1 MEIKRDYYLN
11 KLIESENNGLI
22 KVVTGIRRVG
32 KSYLLFTIFY
42 KYLMNKGID
51 KEHIIDVALDDRIN
65 KELRNPD
72 NMLEYIRSKIID
84 DEQYYIMLDEVQL
97 MEDFED
103 VLLSLLHIKNVD
115 VYVTGSNSKFLSSDV
130 LTQFRG
136 RGDDIHVYPLTFKE
150 FMSAYDGNVDDAW
163 QEYFLY
169 GGMPY
174 LFNCNSKQKKIEYL
188 KSLFEKVYIADILE
202 RNKRIRN
209 KEELDE
215 LLDILSS
222 AIGSY
227 TNALKLSATFKSV
240 KNKKISDKTIARYI
254 GYFIDAF
261 LISQA
266 KRYNVKGK
274 KYIGSPY
281 KYYFQDIGLRNSR
294 LNFRQTEEN
303 HIMEN
308 IIYNELLA
316 RGFGVDVGTV
326 DVFDDGKS
334 KQLEIDFI
342 ANYGDQKYYIQSALN
357 LDTEEKNIQEK
368 KSLLNTN
375 DSFKKIIIVSGN
387 KKPQRDDN
395 GFVIMGILHFLL
407 NENSLDE

>member
-1 MEIKRDYYLN
+1 
-11 KLIESENNGLI
+11 
-22 KVVTGIRRVG
+22 
-32 KSYLLFTIFY
+32 
-42 KYLMNKGID
+42 
-51 KEHIIDVALDDRIN
+51 
-65 KELRNPD
+65 
-72 NMLEYIRSKIID
+72 
-84 DEQYYIMLDEVQL
+84 MLDEVQL

-130 LTQFRG
+130 LPQFRG

-150 FMSAYDGNVDDAW
+150 FMSAYDGSIDDAW

-174 LFNCNSKQKKIEYL
+174 LFHCNSKQKKIEYL

-334 KQLEIDFI
+334 RQLEIDFI
-342 ANYGDQKYYIQSALN
+342 ANYGDQKYYISY
-357 LDTEEKNIQEK
+357 
-368 KSLLNTN
+368 
-375 DSFKKIIIVSGN
+375 
-387 KKPQRDDN
+387 
-395 GFVIMGILHFLL
+395 
-407 NENSLDE
+407 

>member
-42 KYLMNKGID
+42 KYLMNKGVD

-65 KELRNPD
+65 KELRDPD
-72 NMLEYIRSKIID
+72 KMLEYIRSKIID
-84 DEQYYIMLDEVQL
+84 DGQYYIMLDEVQL

-150 FMSAYDGNVDDAW
+150 FMSAYDGTVDDAW

-222 AIGSY
+222 AISSY
-227 TNALKLSATFKSV
+227 TNALKLSATFKSI

-326 DVFDDGKS
+326 DVFDDGKN

-395 GFVIMGILHFLL
+395 GFVIMGILYFLL

>member
-42 KYLMNKGID
+42 KYLMNKGVD

-84 DEQYYIMLDEVQL
+84 DGQYYIMLDEVQL

-150 FMSAYDGNVDDAW
+150 FMSAYDGSVDDAW

-222 AIGSY
+222 TIGSY
-227 TNALKLSATFKSV
+227 TNALKLSATFKS
-240 KNKKISDKTIARYI
+240 I
-254 GYFIDAF
+254 
-261 LISQA
+261 
-266 KRYNVKGK
+266 K
-274 KYIGSPY
+274 KYQTRQL
-281 KYYFQDIGLRNSR
+281 QDI
-294 LNFRQTEEN
+294 
-303 HIMEN
+303 
-308 IIYNELLA
+308 
-316 RGFGVDVGTV
+316 
-326 DVFDDGKS
+326 
-334 KQLEIDFI
+334 
-342 ANYGDQKYYIQSALN
+342 
-357 LDTEEKNIQEK
+357 
-368 KSLLNTN
+368 
-375 DSFKKIIIVSGN
+375 
-387 KKPQRDDN
+387 
-395 GFVIMGILHFLL
+395 
-407 NENSLDE
+407 

>member
-326 DVFDDGKS
+326 DVFDGGKS

-395 GFVIMGILHFLL
+395 GFVIMGILYFLL